1 VGVWERGKFKLLST
15 TNENEGK
22 YTMNLIKA
30 ALRKPISILVL
41 VAGLLFFGI
50 SSLTDIKIDILPK
63 MNLPVI
69 YIAHPFG
76 GYTPNQM
83 ESFFAKQYVNILLFA
98 NGVKSIETKN
108 IQGLTLMKLTYYEG
122 TNMAQAAAELSALSN
137 RIQAIFPPGT
147 NPPFVI
153 RFDASSLPVG
163 QLVLS
168 SPTRTNNEL
177 QDLANVYVRASFTSI
192 PGLLAPSPFGGNSRT
207 IEINVSPEALR
218 SHNLTPD
225 QIVEAIRLNN
235 QTAPSGNVR
244 IGNIQYITP
253 TNNNIK
259 LIKDFE
265 DIPLFKGGAQNLYL
279 RDVAT
284 VKDGAD
290 ITAGYALVNG
300 KRSVYVSIAKS
311 ADASTWDVVK
321 NLKAALPTIQST
333 LPEDVKLSYE
343 FDQSVYVINA
353 VKSLVKEGVIG
364 ALLTG
369 LMVLL
374 FLGDRRGALIV
385 ILTIPISIISGI
397 LFLKLAGQTINIMS
411 LSGLALAIGILVD
424 ESTVTIENIHQH
436 FAMGKP
442 KALAIWD
449 ACKEIAFP
457 KLLILFCILAVFA
470 PAFTMSGIPGALFLP
485 LALAIGFSMI
495 ISFLLSQTFVP
506 VMANWLMKTHAAKHV
521 KQDVKISTDE
531 AVFVSTGLTAES
543 EKDTLDQKKM
553 LVERPDFNY
562 DGKNTRFERFRNRF
576 MRFITRIL
584 PYRKPIV
591 IGYVLLI
598 TGTAYLLLNSIGRD
612 VLPKT
617 NGSQFQL
624 RMRAPEGTRI
634 ERTEEMSI
642 ALLNDL
648 KKMVG
653 PEHIAITSAYVGQHP
668 SLFSVSPIYLFMAGP
683 QEAVFQISLKN
694 YHVNMDEFK
703 DRMRKHIKQIL
714 PDVKL
719 SFEPIDLTD
728 KVLSQGSPT
737 PIEVRISGKNKK
749 LNEEYAE
756 KIVEKLER
764 LDYMR
769 DVQIAQSLK
778 YPALNINIDR
788 VKAAQ
793 VGVDM
798 SEISRSLVAATS
810 SSRYTEK
817 NIWIDEAVGLSYN
830 VQVQVP
836 LNEMSSKSQME
847 EIPLLRNAS
856 RPVLGDVATITHD
869 TTYGENDDLGAM
881 PYVSVTANLF
891 KKDLGDATMDVRK
904 TIASL
909 GTLPRGLFVEQ
920 IGLGKVLSETLS
932 SLQTGLL
939 VAIVVIFLMLS
950 ANFQSFKVPLI
961 ILATV
966 PSVVLGSLT
975 LLLLTGSTL
984 NLQSYMGII
993 MSVGVSIANAVLL
1006 ISNAESL
1013 RIHNGDALKSA
1024 KEAAALRLRPIIMT
1038 SLAMIAGML
1047 PMAIGE
1053 GEGGDQV
1060 SPLGRAVI
1068 GGLIGSTF
1076 AVLIV
1081 LPLVFSWVQR
1091 KTTTQSV
1098 SLDPE
1103 DKKSKFYVPSA
1114 IDFRI

>member
-1 VGVWERGKFKLLST
+1 
-15 TNENEGK
+15 
-22 YTMNLIKA
+22 MNLIKA

-83 ESFFAKQYVNILLFA
+83 ESYFAKQYVNILLFA

-122 TNMAQAAAELSALSN
+122 TNMAQAASELSALSN

-177 QDLANVYVRASFTSI
+177 QDLANLYVRASFTSI

-244 IGNIQYITP
+244 IGNTQYITP
-253 TNNNIK
+253 TNNTIK

-265 DIPLFKGGAQNLYL
+265 DIPLFKGGVQNLYL

-321 NLKAALPTIQST
+321 NLKTALPAIQST

-353 VKSLVKEGVIG
+353 VKSLVKEGIIG

-374 FLGDRRGALIV
+374 FLGDKRGALIV
-385 ILTIPISIISGI
+385 ILTIPISIISGV

-470 PAFTMSGIPGALFLP
+470 PAFTMNGIPGALFLP

-506 VMANWLMKTHAAKHV
+506 VMANWLMKTHADIHKNQSLSSPDDAA
-521 KQDVKISTDE
+521 IFAS
-531 AVFVSTGLTAES
+531 SGLSRES
-543 EKDTLDQKKM
+543 ENDPSDQKKI
-553 LVERPDFNY
+553 LVERMDFDN
-562 DGKNTRFERFRNRF
+562 DGKITRFERFRNRF
-576 MRFITRIL
+576 MRFITHIL
-584 PYRKPIV
+584 PHRKPIV
-591 IGYVLLI
+591 IGYSLLI
-598 TGTAYLLLNSIGRD
+598 TGAAYIMLTMIGRD

-624 RMRAPEGTRI
+624 RLRAPEGTRI

-642 ALLNDL
+642 AFLNDL
-648 KKMVG
+648 KKAIG

-683 QEAVFQISLKN
+683 QEAVFQVSLKD

-703 DRMRKHIKQIL
+703 DRMRKRIKLIL

-737 PIEVRISGKNKK
+737 PIEIRISGKNKK
-749 LNEEYAE
+749 LNEEYAD
-756 KIVEKLER
+756 KIVQKLKE
-764 LDYMR
+764 LSYMR

-788 VKAAQ
+788 IKAAQ

-798 SEISRSLVAATS
+798 NEISRSLIAATS

-817 NIWIDEAVGLSYN
+817 NIWIDEAIGLSYN

-836 LNEMSSKSQME
+836 LNEMSSQTQME
-847 EIPLLRNAS
+847 EIPLLRNTS

-891 KKDLGDATMDVRK
+891 KKDLGDATTDVQK
-904 TIASL
+904 TVASL
-909 GTLPRGLFVEQ
+909 GTLPRGLFIEQ

-950 ANFQSFKVPLI
+950 ANFQSFKVPLV
-961 ILATV
+961 ILAAV

-975 LLLLTGSTL
+975 LLFLTGSTL

-993 MSVGVSIANAVLL
+993 MAVGVSVANAVLL

-1076 AVLIV
+1076 AVLII
-1081 LPLVFSWVQR
+1081 LPLVFSWVQA
-1091 KTTTQSV
+1091 KTSIQSV

-1103 DKKSKFYVPSA
+1103 DRESRFYVPEASHLKS
-1114 IDFRI
+1114 